1 VEVSHILTHAGRF
14 LFLTEFVVSLA
25 KYHGLF
31 CDLLNLFHLTAVI
44 MVFYPEKWVP
54 NLPEIPDDVPI
65 CDFMLDEQYG
75 RRPYS
80 ESWDTYTCALSGRS
94 IGATQQRDHV
104 EKLSRALAQEFG
116 WKVNEGTEYDKV
128 VGVFALNTVS
138 PIDVQ
143 CTSGKPSR

>member
-1 VEVSHILTHAGRF
+1 
-14 LFLTEFVVSLA
+14 
-25 KYHGLF
+25 
-31 CDLLNLFHLTAVI
+31 

-54 NLPEIPDDVPI
+54 ELPEIPDNVPI

-94 IGATQQRDHV
+94 ITATQQRDHV
-104 EKLSRALAQEFG
+104 EKLSRALAQQFG

-128 VGVFALNTVS
+128 VGVFALNTVWYM
-138 PIDVQ
+138 PI
-143 CTSGKPSR
+143 CICNLLT